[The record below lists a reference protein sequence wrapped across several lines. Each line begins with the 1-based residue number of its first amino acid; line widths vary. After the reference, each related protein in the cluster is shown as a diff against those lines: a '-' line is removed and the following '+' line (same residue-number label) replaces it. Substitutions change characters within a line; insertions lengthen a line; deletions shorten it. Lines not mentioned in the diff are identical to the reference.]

1 MKKILILAMLVV
13 VLVMGLRES
22 GQAKPYRSLSILNPN
37 YMVEIPDD
45 VILPD
50 TSQFELAVPP
60 RHHPQNHDITM
71 FLYQDPNFKYLSDPS
86 GEEIFPYLEVTRKEG
101 KVSHLTTLAF
111 INEKGETEVYED
123 KAASDGQASGR
134 LERVAINQKPFRK
147 IPR

>member
-13 VLVMGLRES
+13 VLMMGLTDL
-22 GQAKPYRSLSILNPN
+22 GQAKPYRPLSILNPN
-37 YMVEIPDD
+37 YVVEIPDD

-60 RHHPQNHDITM
+60 RHHPQNPDITM
-71 FLYQDPNFKYLSDPS
+71 FLYQDPNSKYLSDPS

-101 KVSHLTTLAF
+101 KVSYLTTLAF

-123 KAASDGQASGR
+123 KAALAGQASGR